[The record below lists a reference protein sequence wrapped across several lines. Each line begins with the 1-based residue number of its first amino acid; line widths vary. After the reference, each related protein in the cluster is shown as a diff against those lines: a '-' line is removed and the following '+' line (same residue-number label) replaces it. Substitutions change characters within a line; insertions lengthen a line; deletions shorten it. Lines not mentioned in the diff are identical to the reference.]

1 MLVGAG
7 LRLSVLTGHALVQD
21 YLTQLH
27 KKLDFVEQ
35 DESAR
40 QTAAYRDVAP
50 ELERLRLKALTKVRE
65 FLMTRCNFL
74 SSRLQTAWSVFIK
87 LSVPGQKN
95 GSLHAQKCC

>member
-1 MLVGAG
+1 MA
-7 LRLSVLTGHALVQD
+7 VQD

-65 FLMTRCNFL
+65 FLMTRCHSL
-74 SSRLQTAWSVFIK
+74 ASSCKLLGLRL
-87 LSVPGQKN
+87 
-95 GSLHAQKCC
+95 